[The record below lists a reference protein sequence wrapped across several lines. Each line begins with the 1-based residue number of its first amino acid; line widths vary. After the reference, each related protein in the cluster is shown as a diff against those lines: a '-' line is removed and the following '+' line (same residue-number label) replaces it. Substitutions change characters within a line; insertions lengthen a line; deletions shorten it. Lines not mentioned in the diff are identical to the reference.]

1 MTPREIIFGKI
12 RASLG
17 VAADDDARRRT
28 VEERTGQHPRG
39 IVPGRG
45 QRPLPARIALLRHYL
60 EGQSASVME
69 TAELQQVPE
78 LVSNWLKEHNQPS
91 RLSLGSEAAF
101 ADLDW
106 GLLQL
111 EQGPPRPDSPTGL
124 SMAFGGVAET
134 GTLVLVSGAANPTTL
149 NFMPENHIV
158 VIRANDIAASYEDLW
173 DRLRAL
179 SADGSLPRT
188 VNYVSGPSRTG
199 DIEQTILLGAHGPR
213 RLHVIIVK

>member
-1 MTPREIIFGKI
+1 MSARAGIFSRI

-17 VAADDDARRRT
+17 AAAKDDTRRRT
-28 VEERTGQHPRG
+28 VDERLQQHPRG
-39 IVPGRG
+39 IVPKRG
-45 QRPLPARIALLRHYL
+45 QTDLPGRIDLLRHYL
-60 EGQSASVME
+60 EGQSASVVE
-69 TAELQQVPE
+69 TDDFRQVPE
-78 LVSNWLKEHNQPS
+78 LVSFWLKEQNQPS
-91 RLSLGSEAAF
+91 RISLGREEHF
-101 ADLDW
+101 TGLDW

-111 EQGPPRPDSPTGL
+111 EQGPPHPDSPSGL

-134 GTLVLVSGAANPTTL
+134 GTLVLISGADNPATL

-158 VIRANDIAASYEDLW
+158 VIRAADIAASYEDIW

-179 SADGSLPRT
+179 SADGRLPRT